1 MVCFESRSS
10 ASVILG
16 ESGGFV
22 LSDSVHLPSP
32 SFARLSYI
40 ALLVFMLSA
49 GCQPEDPEPGPA
61 LEAAFDPAGPLT
73 LNEVRV
79 VGDETGP
86 LIGDPASLAVDSSG
100 RVYVADPER
109 SRVWVLTAKGDSV
122 GALGRKGRGP
132 GEFVRPGFVHVG
144 PRDSLFVLDQVN
156 RRVSVFSP
164 HPERAFT
171 YAFRLKPSRNRGP
184 SAIYATPS
192 GAFWGKYTRPKNPNL
207 GAEGVWI
214 VQVNRGGNIVQD
226 DLVRLPLK
234 EAHQREPSLG
244 RLVGVDRPF
253 GREPVV
259 APDAAGRI
267 CHGWTDSLTVR
278 CTAPDGATT
287 TVLDVEHEPLP
298 VRPEE
303 IERRRKN
310 YGKDVLAMV
319 EAAGWHRT
327 YPAFEAMAIDRANRF
342 WIREP
347 ARV

>member
-1 MVCFESRSS
+1 MPARRPGAGAGPGSTF
-10 ASVILG
+10 
-16 ESGGFV
+16 
-22 LSDSVHLPSP
+22 DS
-32 SFARLSYI
+32 
-40 ALLVFMLSA
+40 
-49 GCQPEDPEPGPA
+49 
-61 LEAAFDPAGPLT
+61 AGPLT

-144 PRDSLFVLDQVN
+144 PHDSLFVLDQVN

-192 GAFWGKYTRPKNPNL
+192 GAFWSKYTRPKNPNL

-214 VQVNRGGNIVQD
+214 VQVNRSG
-226 DLVRLPLK
+226 
-234 EAHQREPSLG
+234 EH
-244 RLVGVDRPF
+244 RP
-253 GREPVV
+253 RRPRSS
-259 APDAAGRI
+259 APQGSA
-267 CHGWTDSLTVR
+267 
-278 CTAPDGATT
+278 
-287 TVLDVEHEPLP
+287 
-298 VRPEE
+298 
-303 IERRRKN
+303 
-310 YGKDVLAMV
+310 
-319 EAAGWHRT
+319 
-327 YPAFEAMAIDRANRF
+327 
-342 WIREP
+342 P
-347 ARV
+347 ARTFVRAPRGGRSAVRARASRSTRCRGAHMSRLDG